1 MKIVKI
7 ENNSGKWFDL
17 KTEVGVKTNEG
28 VKKSNKIYFNG
39 FEPTYKIRFNDGVEN
54 KFTGNHKLM
63 LSDNTW
69 SRVDE
74 LSVGQK
80 FNNGLT
86 LEKIEFGDVEPT
98 MDMEVPDV
106 HYYILSNGVMSHN
119 TSFICGQ
126 TSPGIEPIR
135 GNVLVKVLAGIQVV
149 VKNKHLKSK
158 LQELGKDTQE
168 VWESIT
174 NNIGSVQHLDFLDK
188 ETKAIFKTASE
199 ISPKDIIDLASD
211 RQKYI
216 DMSQSLNL
224 FDRPNYTLKDI
235 YDIHMYAFN
244 KDIKTLYYYYSQ
256 AHSAFENV
264 NGESWRTCESCED

>member
-28 VKKSNKIYFNG
+28 IKKSNKIYFNG
-39 FEPTYKIRFNDGVEN
+39 FEPTYKIRFNDGVES

-74 LSVGQK
+74 LSLGQK

-86 LEKIEFGDVEPT
+86 LEKIELGDVEPT

-119 TSFICGQ
+119 TSFICGN
-126 TSPGIEPIR
+126 TTPGIEPNR
-135 GNVLVKVLAGIQVV
+135 SNTFLKALAGIQTV
-149 VKNKHLKSK
+149 VKNKYLKKK
-158 LQELGKDTQE
+158 LQELEKDTPE
-168 VWESIT
+168 VWDSIVE
-174 NNIGSVQHLDFLDK
+174 NIGSVQHLDFLDDDA
-188 ETKAIFKTASE
+188 KAVFKTASE
-199 ISPKDIIDLASD
+199 ISPKDIINLASD
-211 RQKYI
+211 RQQYI

-224 FDRPNYTLKDI
+224 FNRPNYTLKDI
-235 YDIHMYAFN
+235 YDIHMYAFER
-244 KDIKTLYYYYSQ
+244 DIKTLYYFYPQ
-256 AHSAFENV
+256 VHSAFERD
-264 NGESWRTCESCED
+264 GDKWDTCESCAD

>member
-28 VKKSNKIYFNG
+28 IKKSNKIYFNG
-39 FEPTYKIRFNDGVEN
+39 FEPTYKIRFNDGVES

-86 LEKIEFGDVEPT
+86 LEKIELGDVEPT

-119 TSFICGQ
+119 TSFICGN
-126 TSPGIEPIR
+126 TTPGIEPNR
-135 GNVLVKVLAGIQVV
+135 SNTFLKALAGIQTV
-149 VKNKHLKSK
+149 VKNKYLKKK
-158 LQELGKDTQE
+158 LQELEKDTPE
-168 VWESIT
+168 VWDSIVE
-174 NNIGSVQHLDFLDK
+174 NIGSVQHLDFLDDDA
-188 ETKAIFKTASE
+188 KAVFKTASE
-199 ISPKDIIDLASD
+199 ISPKDIINLASD
-211 RQKYI
+211 RQQYI

-224 FDRPNYTLKDI
+224 FNRPNYTLKDI
-235 YDIHMYAFN
+235 YDIHMYAFER
-244 KDIKTLYYYYSQ
+244 DIKTLYYFYPQ
-256 AHSAFENV
+256 VHSAFERD
-264 NGESWRTCESCED
+264 GDKWDTCESCAD